1 MHPVHS
7 RCSWQSMNTRVHG
20 LNLLNYELGKCS
32 AHKRAHSQ
40 TSMNWHPSF
49 RRNCASNTALVS
61 GLSTVIL
68 PRENKASQR
77 RRELSEDLQVSRP
90 CRADIVC
97 PNPSTSPCGI
107 GAVSKSSCHFVACS
121 AFIVVLFQIILS
133 FAIATHLWLFAPPLL
148 LFQDVFPSQPW
159 SPFLLFQDV
168 FPSQPWSPFLLFQDV
183 FSSQPWS
190 PFLLFQDVF
199 PSQPWS
205 PFLLFQDVFPSQPWS
220 PFLLFQDVFPSQPW
234 SPFLLFQDVFPSQ
247 PWSPFL
253 LFQDVFSSQPWSPL
267 LFATLFS
274 AVCHRLSLY
283 MHVLPISF
291 CFYLVS
297 SSDVLSHS
305 TPLTPRLS
313 ARAYIFHPPRAPLWS
328 NCSNQ
333 YRSFREHL
341 VCGLSLVSVQFFW

>member
-1 MHPVHS
+1 
-7 RCSWQSMNTRVHG
+7 MNTRVHG

-183 FSSQPWS
+183 F
-190 PFLLFQDVF
+190 
-199 PSQPWS
+199 
-205 PFLLFQDVFPSQPWS
+205 PSQPWS

-274 AVCHRLSLY
+274 AVCHRLFFVHACPAYLI
-283 MHVLPISF
+283 LFLFSF
-291 CFYLVS
+291 LFRCSFPFYS
-297 SSDVLSHS
+297 SHS
-305 TPLTPRLS
+305 EAVCSGLHLPSTARPLVIKLLQP
-313 ARAYIFHPPRAPLWS
+313 I
-328 NCSNQ
+328 
-333 YRSFREHL
+333 
-341 VCGLSLVSVQFFW
+341 